1 MILCPMCSK
10 ELKNRRTLGVHLS
23 RSHIFSSVL
32 EKETILV
39 YTLFGEIEVEK
50 IKNEYVDEK
59 YSAYELP
66 IDIIK
71 YLTLLGV
78 KRTSKQERA
87 TERYKTNYKNSIVKK
102 YGVDNISKIKS
113 VQQKKEETAA
123 KKYGSYGNYLSTQ
136 RQNMRAGY
144 DDYVGSEKHVSTL
157 LKQQETCLERY
168 GDKNFGRGI
177 EAKEKSKVSLKE
189 TIASWTYEERL
200 SRTSIAR
207 EAVCH
212 RGGYSSKPEK
222 RVQKI
227 LIDLD
232 VSALYNKHLWKYNW
246 DMVID
251 KIIIEVQ
258 GTMWHAKPDR
268 YKATDLIMG
277 KLLASDI
284 WAKDTRKQTKAK
296 EEGYIVIEIW
306 EDEINK
312 RTDEGLTNLVKERL
326 IENGYEF

>member
-23 RSHIFSSVL
+23 RSHIFSSDL
-32 EKETILV
+32 EKETMLV

-66 IDIIK
+66 IDIVK

-102 YGVDNISKIKS
+102 YGVDNISKVKS
-113 VQQKKEETAA
+113 VQQKKEDTVA
-123 KKYGSYGNYLSTQ
+123 KNYGSYNNYLATQ

-144 DDYVGSEKHVSTL
+144 DDYVGSEKHVSTIS
-157 LKQQETCLERY
+157 KQQETCLERY
-168 GDKNFGRGI
+168 GDKNFGCGI

-207 EAVCH
+207 EAVCS

-227 LIDLD
+227 LIDLG
-232 VSALYNKHLWKYNW
+232 VIALHNKHLWKYNW
-246 DMVID
+246 DIVID

-296 EEGYIVIEIW
+296 EEGYTVIEIW

-312 RTDEGLTNLVKERL
+312 RTDEELTNLVKERL